1 MTMPCERTRAVNNTR
16 QFLMDLQSDLSAP
29 DAVRKEASRCLRHY
43 PGEYYMELSQEHL
56 SEVWGEPNE

>member
-1 MTMPCERTRAVNNTR
+1 MPCERTRAVNNTR
-16 QFLMDLQSDLSAP
+16 QFLVDLQSDLSAP

-56 SEVWGEPNE
+56 PEVWGEPNE

>member
-56 SEVWGEPNE
+56 PEVWGEPNE

>member
-16 QFLMDLQSDLSAP
+16 QFLVDLQSDLSAP

-56 SEVWGEPNE
+56 PEVWGEPNE

>member
-16 QFLMDLQSDLSAP
+16 QFLVDLQSDLSAP

>member
-16 QFLMDLQSDLSAP
+16 QFLIDLQSDLSAP

-56 SEVWGEPNE
+56 PEVWGEPNE